1 MKIIEKIK
9 NLQFFVEKFKKE
21 NKIISFIP
29 TMGSLHEGHLSL
41 IKKAKK
47 GENTIIIVSVF
58 VNPTQFNNSEDLE
71 KYPRNLNKDISLLEN
86 FLSKNDIIFA
96 PSEKEMYPINDNR
109 NFYFGDLE
117 NVMEGK
123 HRKGHFNGVAKI
135 VSKLFDFVK
144 PDKAFFGKKD
154 FQQIAIIKNLVK
166 NYNYKVEIIP
176 CEIVRE
182 KNGLA
187 MSSRNILLSKEE
199 RKNANDIYK
208 ILKESTKKNIPIS
221 DLKHWVNNKI
231 NENSHFMLEYFEIRD
246 DIFLKDV
253 NSWKEDCKKIG
264 FIAVKIGN
272 VRLID
277 NIFY

>member
-1 MKIIEKIK
+1 MKIIEKI
-9 NLQFFVEKFKKE
+9 NYLQFIVKKFKKK

-41 IKKAKK
+41 IKEAKK
-47 GENTIIIVSVF
+47 GKNTIIIVSIF
-58 VNPTQFNNSEDLE
+58 VNPTQFNNLKDLE
-71 KYPRNLNKDISLLEN
+71 KYPRNLKKDIFLLKNILCE
-86 FLSKNDIIFA
+86 NDIIFT
-96 PSEKEMYPINDNR
+96 PSEEEMYPTIDNR

-154 FQQIAIIKNLVK
+154 FQQIAIIENLVK

-176 CEIVRE
+176 CETVRE

-187 MSSRNILLSKEE
+187 MSSRNILLSNEE
-199 RKNANDIYK
+199 RKNANNIYK
-208 ILKESTKKNIPIS
+208 ILKESREKNISIS
-221 DLKHWVNNKI
+221 DLKHWVKNKI
-231 NENSHFMLEYFEIRD
+231 NENSHFILEYFEIRD

-253 NSWKEDCKKIG
+253 NSWKDDCKKIG

>member
-1 MKIIEKIK
+1 M
-9 NLQFFVEKFKKE
+9 EKFKKE